1 MQIDPNANIAAFGKL
16 ADKTG
21 ETHMQL
27 AVGVMKQT
35 LDTTEAA
42 TMQLLESMTPHLGQ
56 NVDVQL

>member
-27 AVGVMKQT
+27 TVGVMKQVMESAETAT
-35 LDTTEAA
+35 L
-42 TMQLLESMTPHLGQ
+42 QLLQSMTPHLGQ
-56 NVDVQL
+56 KVDVQL

>member
-21 ETHMQL
+21 ETKMQF
-27 AVGVMKQT
+27 AVGVTKQV
-35 LDTTEAA
+35 LESAEAA

-56 NVDVQL
+56 KVDVHL